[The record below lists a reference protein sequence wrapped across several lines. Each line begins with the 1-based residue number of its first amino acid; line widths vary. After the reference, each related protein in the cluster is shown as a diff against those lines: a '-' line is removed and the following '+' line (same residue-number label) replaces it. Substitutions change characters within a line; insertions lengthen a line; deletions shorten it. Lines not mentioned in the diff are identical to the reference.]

1 MTMYKKLQEQ
11 REELYAQRTAAQ
23 RKNQAV
29 EAKKILSEIRRINRR
44 LRLIY
49 KAGLTKE

>member
-1 MTMYKKLQEQ
+1 MTMYEKLQEK
-11 REELYAQRTAAQ
+11 REELYAQRTTAQ
-23 RKNQAV
+23 RKNEAA

-49 KAGLTKE
+49 SAGHTKE